1 LRENHRE
8 TCVFCLHQLIAGI
21 SHAQVVDKTI
31 SSGTCKNILNALSA
45 TSPLNGIVVKATRDN
60 VTGTD
65 KGYFL
70 SGITLVS
77 STVLNVSYYDDYAFM
92 GTNGIPASTDAN
104 FKYDAETGYDTRYTA
119 SAKTFLTGALTA
131 KLEGSS
137 TPSYLCGVMYFDHAG
152 RLTTVKHKLNTDCIV
167 TLTENT
173 YDELGRLKT
182 NKKNKQSAMN

>member
-1 LRENHRE
+1 MRESHRE
-8 TCVFCLHQLIAGI
+8 TCAFCLHQLIAGI

-92 GTNGIPASTDAN
+92 GTNGIPASTEAN
-104 FKYDAETGYDTRYTA
+104 FKYDAETSYDTRYTT
-119 SAKTFLTGALTA
+119 SARIFLQV
-131 KLEGSS
+131 S
-137 TPSYLCGVMYFDHAG
+137 
-152 RLTTVKHKLNTDCIV
+152 
-167 TLTENT
+167 
-173 YDELGRLKT
+173 
-182 NKKNKQSAMN
+182 

>member
-1 LRENHRE
+1 M
-8 TCVFCLHQLIAGI
+8 
-21 SHAQVVDKTI
+21 KT
-31 SSGTCKNILNALSA
+31 
-45 TSPLNGIVVKATRDN
+45 TRDN
-60 VTGTD
+60 VTGTY

-104 FKYDAETGYDTRYTA
+104 FKYDAETSYDTRYTT
-119 SAKTFLTGALTA
+119 SARIFFTGTLTA
-131 KLEGSS
+131 RLEGNS
-137 TPSYLCGVMYFDHAG
+137 TPSYLCSVMYFDHAG

-173 YDELGRLKT
+173 YDELGRLK
-182 NKKNKQSAMN
+182 NE

>member
-1 LRENHRE
+1 
-8 TCVFCLHQLIAGI
+8 
-21 SHAQVVDKTI
+21 
-31 SSGTCKNILNALSA
+31 
-45 TSPLNGIVVKATRDN
+45 
-60 VTGTD
+60 
-65 KGYFL
+65 
-70 SGITLVS
+70 
-77 STVLNVSYYDDYAFM
+77 VLNVSYYDDYAFM

-119 SAKTFLTGALTA
+119 SAKTFLTGTLTA

-137 TPSYLCGVMYFDHAG
+137 TPSYLCSVMYYDHAG